1 MTTTTVRAAREWL
14 RERGAERIG
23 HAGGSLLDHLGRVHD
38 RMAALGLDP
47 DVRLAGLTH
56 AAYGTDGF
64 GVTLL
69 DPADRAVLR
78 ALIGTDAEEHVYRY
92 GGCDRGR
99 TWRALGG
106 TGLVRSR
113 FTGHIES
120 PAAPALRAF
129 ADLCIVNELDV
140 MTHDPVLRAKHAGHL
155 RGLFAGWAAL
165 ASPSVTAEARRVLG

>member
-1 MTTTTVRAAREWL
+1 MTTSTVRAAREWL
-14 RERGAERIG
+14 RERGAERID
-23 HAGGSLLDHLGRVHD
+23 HAGGSLYDHLGRVHD

-64 GVTLL
+64 PLTLL
-69 DPADRAVLR
+69 DPADRATLR
-78 ALIGTDAEEHVYRY
+78 ALIGADAEEHVYRY

-99 TWRALGG
+99 TWRALGE

-113 FTGHIES
+113 FTGHVEA
-120 PAAPALRAF
+120 PTAPALRTF

-140 MTHDPVLRAKHAGHL
+140 LAHDPALREKHADHF

-165 ASPSVTAEARRVLG
+165 ASPAVTADARRALG